1 MIKPT
6 VLLILL
12 LTVSGSLFLSR
23 FPATLVKYSNSSGYH
38 TFIMA
43 AFAGIFFFV
52 ISYILTTLTAA
63 TAFAQNVGRDFSEFV
78 SILLPALSADASSL
92 NLISVSILSML
103 LAYFSPIIIIMFLT
117 KVLKKD
123 PILEAWEQDARQKDT
138 PEFTSL
144 FFNAVKL
151 EMPIAFTLDNRKV
164 YVGYVIDFS
173 TQGNDFLVLPLVSGY
188 RDKDTLDFKRVI
200 NYEKVIQSIVN
211 GELKEFSPHERRE
224 YLTKKF
230 AISLAYREVVHAN
243 IHDMRYYNDFMK
255 HRFDQESIG
264 PTEVCCDDSPANS
277 DAKIKIKQ
285 RVRVRAGI

>member
-43 AFAGIFFFV
+43 AFAGMLLFI
-52 ISYILTTLTAA
+52 ISYVLTTLAA
-63 TAFAQNVGRDFSEFV
+63 TTVFAQDVGRWFSEFV
-78 SILLPALSADASSL
+78 SVLLPSLSIDVDSL
-92 NLISVSILSML
+92 NLISVSFFSVL
-103 LAYFSPIIIIMFLT
+103 LAYLSPIIITITLEKFT
-117 KVLKKD
+117 GRD
-123 PILEAWEQDARQKDT
+123 PIIAAWEQDARMKET
-138 PEFTSL
+138 PEFISL
-144 FFNAVKL
+144 FFNAIKL

-173 TQGNDFLVLPLVSGY
+173 TQGNDFLVLPLLSGY

-200 NYEKVIQSIVN
+200 NYEKVIHSIVN
-211 GELKEFSPHERRE
+211 GELKDAPPHERRE
-224 YLTKKF
+224 YITKKF
-230 AISLAYREVVHAN
+230 SIALAYREVVHAN

-255 HRFDQESIG
+255 HRFDQEGIE
-264 PTEVCCDDSPANS
+264 PTEVHFDNVPTDSS
-277 DAKIKIKQ
+277 VQVKK
-285 RVRVRAGI
+285 RVKVRSGI